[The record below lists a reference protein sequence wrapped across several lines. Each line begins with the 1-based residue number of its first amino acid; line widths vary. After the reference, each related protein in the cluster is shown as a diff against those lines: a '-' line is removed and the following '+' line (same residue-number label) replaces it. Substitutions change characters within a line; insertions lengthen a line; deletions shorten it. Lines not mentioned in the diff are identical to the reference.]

1 MKNTKST
8 KLFMYATEFFAGM
21 SLMAVEQGASR
32 LLAPYFSSSQ
42 IIWTIIIG
50 TIMIAMA
57 IGNVWGGKSADKNPD
72 PAILFR
78 RLIIASIWIALIP
91 LVGKYVLMGITAV
104 LAMVLPSNFLVAAA
118 FMSCAVLFVY
128 PLVLLGTVTP
138 CLVKY
143 TTGTLEDNGSTVGWL
158 EALNTIGSIIGT
170 FVPTFVTIPAVGTS
184 LTFIIFAA
192 VLFALSL
199 VYFIG
204 IKKFSKAIVV
214 GVIVIVV
221 SSAFGYNDSFAFWE
235 EDLAYEDESMYNY
248 IQVKEDDYS
257 VILSTNVLF
266 GVQSIYVKNS
276 DLTGMYYDYA
286 MAAPFLAGFS
296 EKDSP
301 KVLIVGMATGT
312 YATQLT
318 RYMPG
323 ASISGIEIDAKI
335 AALASEY
342 FNLPDSVEVI
352 VADGRS
358 TLAATDEKWDII
370 MVDAYQDITIPFQM
384 SSVEFFTEVKNH
396 LTEDGVM
403 VVNLNM
409 WSDTEG
415 SINQY
420 LCDTIDSVFG
430 ECATVRVSN
439 GTNMELFARVSDK
452 GDFKADLSKAIPDI
466 ENASL
471 NYMMNRVKNEMESY
485 HGTDHILTDD
495 KAPVELLGMKM
506 MDELI
511 GSEIEYYKKIFK
523 EKGFKGLLEELLG

>member
-1 MKNTKST
+1 
-8 KLFMYATEFFAGM
+8 
-21 SLMAVEQGASR
+21 
-32 LLAPYFSSSQ
+32 
-42 IIWTIIIG
+42 
-50 TIMIAMA
+50 MIAMA

-91 LVGKYVLMGITAV
+91 LVGKYVLMAITAV
-104 LAMVLPSNFLVAAA
+104 LAMILPSNFLVVAA

-170 FVPTFVTIPAVGTS
+170 FIPTFVTIPAVGTS

-192 VLFALSL
+192 VLFALAL
-199 VYFIG
+199 TYFIG
-204 IKKFSKAIVV
+204 IKKFSKLAVAGI
-214 GVIVIVV
+214 IVIIV
-221 SSAFGYNDSFAFWE
+221 SSIFGYNDSFAFWE
-235 EDLAYEDESMYNY
+235 ENLAYEDESMYNY

-257 VILSTNVLF
+257 VVLSTNVLF
-266 GVQSIYVKNS
+266 GVQSIYVK
-276 DLTGMYYDYA
+276 DRDMTGMYYDYA
-286 MAAPFLAGFS
+286 MAAPFLAGYS
-296 EKDSP
+296 EKDAP

-318 RYMPG
+318 KYIP
-323 ASISGIEIDAKI
+323 ASSISGIEIDAKI
-335 AALASEY
+335 AALASKY
-342 FNLPDSVEVI
+342 FNLPDTVEVI

-358 TLAATDEKWDII
+358 TLAASDEKWDII

-384 SSVEFFTEVKNH
+384 SSVEFFTEVKKH
-396 LTEDGVM
+396 LTDDGVM

-409 WSDTEG
+409 WSETEG

-430 ECATVRVSN
+430 EVATVRVNN

-452 GDFKADLSKAIPDI
+452 GDFKAELDKAVAGI

-471 NYMMNRVKNEMESY
+471 KYMMGRVQNEMEPY
-485 HGTDHILTDD
+485 HGTNHILTDD

-511 GSEIEYYKKIFK
+511 DEEVRYYKEIFK
-523 EKGFKGLLEELLG
+523 EKGFKGLLEELLGQ